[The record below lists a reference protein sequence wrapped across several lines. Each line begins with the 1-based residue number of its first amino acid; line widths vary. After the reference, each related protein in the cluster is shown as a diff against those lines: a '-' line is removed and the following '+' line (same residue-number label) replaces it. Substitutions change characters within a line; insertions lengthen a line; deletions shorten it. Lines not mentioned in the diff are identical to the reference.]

1 MKENAKV
8 LAKLACQLA
17 GLAVVFFLIV
27 GADALVNL
35 IL

>member
-8 LAKLACQLA
+8 LTKLAAQLA
-17 GLAVVFFLIV
+17 GLAIVFFLIV

>member
-1 MKENAKV
+1 MNENIKAI
-8 LAKLACQLA
+8 AKLACQLA
-17 GLAVVFFLIV
+17 GLSIVFFLIV

>member
-8 LAKLACQLA
+8 LAKLAAQLTGFA
-17 GLAVVFFLIV
+17 IVFFLIV

>member
-8 LAKLACQLA
+8 LAKLAAQLA
-17 GLAVVFFLIV
+17 GLASVFFLIV
-27 GADALVNL
+27 GADALANL